1 MNRVKIDVTDF
12 TISDD
17 DPSYDGITLYV
28 YIYEGDCLHEMDFN
42 EPEDGADYVEQ
53 ANEMFKAL
61 MLVHNI
67 DFADVRVDSG
77 LFVGKPNTHREW
89 DNEED

>member
-1 MNRVKIDVTDF
+1 MNRVEMEVTDF
-12 TISDD
+12 IISDD
-17 DPSYDGITLYV
+17 DPSYDGITLFV
-28 YIYEGDCLHEMDFN
+28 YIEGGDCLHEMDFS

-67 DFADVRVDSG
+67 DFADVRCDSG
-77 LFVGKPNTHREW
+77 LFVGKPNTHRGW
-89 DNEED
+89 YIEED